1 MFILKVVKVLFFDTL
16 LQVFILKV
24 DRGGPPLTKSAPQ
37 RGMAVAGTRRSGL
50 PEAPIHR
57 VFCAKSSDLLDNK
70 GVGVSDARPFEAQDE
85 KEFAR
90 VSGERS

>member
-1 MFILKVVKVLFFDTL
+1 VFILKVVKVICFDTL

-24 DRGGPPLTKSAPQ
+24 DRGGPLLTKSAPQ

-50 PEAPIHR
+50 PEAPIPR
-57 VFCAKSSDLLDNK
+57 VFCAKRSDLLDYK
-70 GVGVSDARPFEAQDE
+70 GVDVFVVA